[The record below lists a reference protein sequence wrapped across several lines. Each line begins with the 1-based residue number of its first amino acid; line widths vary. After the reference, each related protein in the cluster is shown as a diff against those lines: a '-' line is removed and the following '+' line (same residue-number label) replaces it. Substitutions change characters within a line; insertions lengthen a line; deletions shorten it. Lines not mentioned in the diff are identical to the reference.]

1 MSRMHFQTARSPAFA
16 FELVELASLTEPSLV
31 PQIVALRPETRV
43 VPATAA
49 AALTALAP
57 TTILALHPPQ
67 PNALREMAALVRAV
81 PCYTLELGS
90 DVDRIPEAIAQI
102 LETPL

>member
-1 MSRMHFQTARSPAFA
+1 
-16 FELVELASLTEPSLV
+16 VLV
-31 PQIVALRPETRV
+31 PHVVALRPETRV
-43 VPATAA
+43 VPTTAA
-49 AALTALAP
+49 AALAALAP

-90 DVDRIPEAIAQI
+90 EVDRIPEAITQL